1 VRTTEVVVNEDET
14 LAGLATTPSYRYAE
28 VVGSRLFVSGQV
40 PHDSDAEIVGVG
52 DPRAQAVRCLK
63 NLETLLGVHD
73 FVVGDIRRL
82 TIYVVGEQQD
92 LVDAWA
98 AVTTW
103 FARDVPPATLLGVH
117 LLGHTDQLVEIDAD
131 IVKGNEP

>member
-1 VRTTEVVVNEDET
+1 VNEGET
-14 LAGLATTPSYRYAE
+14 QAGLATTPYYRYAE

-73 FVVGDIRRL
+73 FAVEDIRRL
-82 TIYVVGEQQD
+82 TVYVVGEEQNLID
-92 LVDAWA
+92 TWD

-103 FARDVPPATLLGVH
+103 FANNVPPATLLGVH

-131 IVKGNEP
+131 IVKVSEP